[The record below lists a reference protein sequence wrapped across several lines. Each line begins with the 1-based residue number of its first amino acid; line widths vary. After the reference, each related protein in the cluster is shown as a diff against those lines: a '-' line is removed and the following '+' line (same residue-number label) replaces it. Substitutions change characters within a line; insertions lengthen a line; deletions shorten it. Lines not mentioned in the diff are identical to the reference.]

1 VQSQETL
8 HMRALPLPVAI
19 AMLLLAILSLTDF
32 LPLALA
38 LLVVGKPTALSY
50 LLVVMGVL
58 GLIGARGLW
67 MLKRWAMWLVIV
79 VCVLN
84 ILISLNFLINA
95 TEIVSLAMA
104 INSAIFIV
112 LFALVIVL
120 VVLPNSRRAYT

>member
-1 VQSQETL
+1 
-8 HMRALPLPVAI
+8 MRALPLPVAI
-19 AMLLLAILSLTDF
+19 AMLLLVILTLTNF

-50 LLVVMGVL
+50 LLVVVGVI

-67 MLKRWAMWLVIV
+67 MLKRRAMWLVII

-84 ILISLNFLINA
+84 ILIGLNFLINA

-104 INSAIFIV
+104 INEFIFIV
-112 LFALVIVL
+112 LFALVILL

>member
-1 VQSQETL
+1 
-8 HMRALPLPVAI
+8 MRDLPLPVAI
-19 AMLLLAILSLTDF
+19 AMLLLAILSLSDF

-50 LLVVMGVL
+50 LLVVVGVL

-67 MLKRWAMWLVIV
+67 MLKRWALWWVII

-84 ILISLNFLINA
+84 ILINA
-95 TEIVSLAMA
+95 TEIVSLAAA

-112 LFALVIVL
+112 LFALVILL

>member
-1 VQSQETL
+1 
-8 HMRALPLPVAI
+8 MRALPLPVAI
-19 AMLLLAILSLTDF
+19 AMLLLVILSLTNF

-50 LLVVMGVL
+50 LLVVVGVI

-67 MLKRWAMWLVIV
+67 MLKRRAMWLVII

-84 ILISLNFLINA
+84 ILIGLNFLINA

-104 INSAIFIV
+104 INEFIFIV
-112 LFALVIVL
+112 LFALVILL

>member
-1 VQSQETL
+1 
-8 HMRALPLPVAI
+8 
-19 AMLLLAILSLTDF
+19 MLLLAILSLSDF

-50 LLVVMGVL
+50 LLVVVGVL

-67 MLKRWAMWLVIV
+67 MLKRWAMWLVII

-84 ILISLNFLINA
+84 ILINFNFLINV
-95 TEIVSLAMA
+95 TEIATLAMA
-104 INSAIFIV
+104 INSVIFIL
-112 LFALVIVL
+112 LFALVILL

>member
-1 VQSQETL
+1 
-8 HMRALPLPVAI
+8 MRALPLPVAI
-19 AMLLLAILSLTDF
+19 AMLLLAILSLTNF
-32 LPLALA
+32 LSLALA
-38 LLVVGKPTALSY
+38 FLLVGKPTAPSY
-50 LLVVMGVL
+50 LLVVVGVL

-67 MLKRWAMWLVIV
+67 MLKRWAMWWVII

-84 ILISLNFLINA
+84 ILIGLNFLINA

-104 INSAIFIV
+104 INEAIFIM

>member
-1 VQSQETL
+1 
-8 HMRALPLPVAI
+8 MRALPLPVAI
-19 AMLLLAILSLTDF
+19 AVLLLAILSLTNF
-32 LPLALA
+32 LSLALA
-38 LLVVGKPTALSY
+38 LLLVGKPTAPSY
-50 LLVVMGVL
+50 LLVVVGVL

-67 MLKRWAMWLVIV
+67 MLKRWAMWWVII

-84 ILISLNFLINA
+84 ILIGLNFLINA

-104 INSAIFIV
+104 INEAIFIM

>member
-1 VQSQETL
+1 
-8 HMRALPLPVAI
+8 MRAQPLPVAI

-32 LPLALA
+32 LPLAVV

-50 LLVVMGVL
+50 LLVVVGVG

-67 MLKRWAMWLVIV
+67 MLKRWAMWLVII

-84 ILISLNFLINA
+84 ILIDLNFLVNA
-95 TEIVSLAMA
+95 AELGSKATGIASLAPA
-104 INSAIFIV
+104 INSVIFIV

-120 VVLPNSRRAYT
+120 VMLPNSRRAYT

>member
-1 VQSQETL
+1 
-8 HMRALPLPVAI
+8 MRDLPLPVAI
-19 AMLLLAILSLTDF
+19 AMLLLAILSLTNF

-50 LLVVMGVL
+50 QLVVVGVL

-67 MLKRWAMWLVIV
+67 MLKRWALWWVII

-84 ILISLNFLINA
+84 ILIGLNFLINA
-95 TEIVSLAMA
+95 TEIVSLAMK
-104 INSAIFIV
+104 INELIFIV
-112 LFALVIVL
+112 LFALVILL

>member
-1 VQSQETL
+1 
-8 HMRALPLPVAI
+8 MRALPLPVAI